1 MGINDYAVLGAL
13 RAFEEVGRCNI
24 CLAVSH
30 GGGPEARRELR
41 LPNTPLVGTVALF
54 PEKYGESL
62 LLLAL
67 DILNQRAAPPA
78 VYLPVQVLT
87 RKNVNEFYP
96 HDTFIGSRAGDTML

>member
-13 RAFEEVGRCNI
+13 RAFEEVGRNNV
-24 CLAVSH
+24 CLAVSY

-41 LPNTPLVGTVALF
+41 LPNTRLVGAVAFF

-67 DILNQRAAPPA
+67 DILNQRTAPPA

-87 RKNVNEFYP
+87 RNNVNEFYP
-96 HDTFIGSRAGDTML
+96 QDTFTLSRADDVAL